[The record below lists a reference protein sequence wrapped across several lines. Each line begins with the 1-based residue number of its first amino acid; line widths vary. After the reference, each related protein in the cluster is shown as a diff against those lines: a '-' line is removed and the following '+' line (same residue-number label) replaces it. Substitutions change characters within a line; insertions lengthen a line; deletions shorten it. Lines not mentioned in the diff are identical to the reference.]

1 MRLLF
6 TFAGGEGHLQPMLPL
21 ARRAA
26 AAGHTVT
33 VTGAKS
39 LGSTVRRA
47 GLGFVWTGPDVRPQR
62 RSLQAVDLDNE
73 YRVVGEY
80 FAGRLGPWRA
90 GRSWRSTS
98 GSGGGSSTV
107 GLRTGPR
114 PRGIGYR

>member
-33 VTGAKS
+33 VTGARS

-47 GLGFVWTGPDVRPQR
+47 GLGFISTGPDVRPQR
-62 RSLQAVDLDNE
+62 RSLQPVDLDNE
-73 YRVVGEY
+73 YLVVGEY
-80 FAGRLGPWRA
+80 FAGRLA
-90 GRSWRSTS
+90 RS
-98 GSGGGSSTV
+98 
-107 GLRTGPR
+107 GPR
-114 PRGIGYR
+114 TCYCSARTSAPTSSCATRWTSAPP